1 MSCPIC
7 HDAIQDVN
15 KVVTECNHV
24 FHFTCIY
31 KNLKTNFNSGEQCP
45 LCRRSFNSANNSS
58 NTCPRGY
65 TPIYR
70 NRYRAPPQRT
80 RDEIRLIIQQRLQQ
94 SRANTSRNNIVT
106 LSLADRE
113 RRRTLIR
120 KINSEINQ
128 LSFENLKSKLREK
141 GLSSRGYLRET
152 LEKRLLQK
160 MIAESRS

>member
-7 HDAIQDVN
+7 HNDIQDTN

-31 KNLKTNFNSGEQCP
+31 KNFKTNFNSGEQCP
-45 LCRRSFNSANNSS
+45 LCRRSFNSAS
-58 NTCPRGY
+58 NPSICPRGY
-65 TPIYR
+65 IPINR
-70 NRYRAPPQRT
+70 NRFRTRPQRT
-80 RDEIRLIIQQRLQQ
+80 HEEIRLIIQQRLQEGRINR
-94 SRANTSRNNIVT
+94 SRANIVT
-106 LSLADRE
+106 TSLDDRE
-113 RRRTLIR
+113 RKRTLIR
-120 KINSEINQ
+120 KINREISR